1 MQQHEKL
8 QYALIRMDIYRFKT
22 VNEFC
27 GRQQGD
33 KLLQYIADC
42 IREYESDMSV
52 VGHLRADIFTICLP
66 FKNKKQLSDIA
77 VALHEKICAYPLFC
91 KALPAFGICIS
102 KNHMDISLMCDYADM
117 ALQKIKGK
125 AYAIYEFYD
134 DKMRKEM
141 MREKRIENNV
151 AMALR
156 DEEFKV
162 YIQPKVDMRSGEIIG
177 GEALIRW
184 HSVKEGIIYPDEFI
198 PVLEKSGYIVDVD
211 AYVWEKVFAAIHI
224 WKTGGITPVPIS
236 VNVSRSHVYQK
247 SFAGVLEKLAQ
258 QYDVEP
264 YYVPLE
270 VTESMFTEYVDKLYK
285 NITRL
290 QSAGF
295 RFSMDDFGAGYS
307 SLNMLKDEPV
317 DEVKIDRF
325 FLKDIKKEKSQI
337 VIRNVIHMIQEL
349 QLDMIVEGIET
360 KEQAE
365 KYLTLI
371 GRRGKALKQGRDA
384 IVNYQKTF
392 DEINLQIRK
401 HLLAYMFYRI
411 FDNQMPNEPNLIA
424 IWLRV
429 EEKGLMRDL
438 ARTILNG
445 DREWFEIICQKIRE
459 VADEVLK
466 KEVGKK

>member
-1 MQQHEKL
+1 MSRQEEDTKAEISPMMTEQGREELYLYSLRKMAEERADSDRAALTGLYGPKSFFFKANECMQQHEKL

-117 ALQKIKGK
+117 ALQ
-125 AYAIYEFYD
+125 
-134 DKMRKEM
+134 
-141 MREKRIENNV
+141 
-151 AMALR
+151 

-365 KYLTLI
+365 LLMNYGSYKAQGYYYYKPMPMTEFEQLLI
-371 GRRGKALKQGRDA
+371 KQ
-384 IVNYQKTF
+384 Q
-392 DEINLQIRK
+392 
-401 HLLAYMFYRI
+401 
-411 FDNQMPNEPNLIA
+411 
-424 IWLRV
+424 
-429 EEKGLMRDL
+429 KGL
-438 ARTILNG
+438 
-445 DREWFEIICQKIRE
+445 
-459 VADEVLK
+459 
-466 KEVGKK
+466 

>member
-1 MQQHEKL
+1 MSRQEEDKKMEFSPMMTEQGREELYLYSLRKMAEERADSDRASLTGLYGPKSFFFKANECMQQHEKL

-66 FKNKKQLSDIA
+66 FQNKKQLSDIA

-224 WKTGGITPVPIS
+224 WKTSGITPVPIS
-236 VNVSRSHVYQK
+236 VNVSRVSVYNPKLVEVISDLVATYNIPPELFQ
-247 SFAGVLEKLAQ
+247 LEL
-258 QYDVEP
+258 
-264 YYVPLE
+264 
-270 VTESMFTEYVDKLYK
+270 TESAYTSNPYMIREAMKDLQKRGFTIL
-285 NITRL
+285 
-290 QSAGF
+290 
-295 RFSMDDFGAGYS
+295 MDDFGSGYS
-307 SLNMLKDEPV
+307 SLNV
-317 DEVKIDRF
+317 
-325 FLKDIKKEKSQI
+325 LKDIAVDVLKIDMKFMSDTEIPGRGENILASVVNMAKVLEMPVIAEGVEKESQVRFLKNI
-337 VIRNVIHMIQEL
+337 GCEYVQGYYYAKPMPAEEYEKMLFRDE
-349 QLDMIVEGIET
+349 
-360 KEQAE
+360 EQA
-365 KYLTLI
+365 L
-371 GRRGKALKQGRDA
+371 G
-384 IVNYQKTF
+384 
-392 DEINLQIRK
+392 
-401 HLLAYMFYRI
+401 
-411 FDNQMPNEPNLIA
+411 
-424 IWLRV
+424 
-429 EEKGLMRDL
+429 
-438 ARTILNG
+438 
-445 DREWFEIICQKIRE
+445 
-459 VADEVLK
+459 
-466 KEVGKK
+466 